1 MSRVA
6 KKPDFVTISIYAVLA
21 VFVIYF
27 AASLGACFD
36 LSSDEEGKV
45 DFDNLANSLETTLM
59 DTELVFEQVKAGG
72 NALMF
77 PLFTAFGIGLY
88 VLMKVTGKKRFHRKG
103 EEHGS
108 SRWANKKEIALLL
121 DKPPKPKNGEKK
133 PRDQP
138 KPKKGEFVMD
148 NNIILTNDV
157 KMSLNTRQTRKN
169 LNVMVIGG
177 SGSGKSRFYVK
188 PNLMQANTSY
198 VCTDPKGELLRST
211 GKMLKSYGYKIK
223 VFNLIDMAHS
233 HNYNPF
239 NYIYDVD
246 GNYSATAVIKMVNV
260 LMKNTSKEGGGGG
273 DQFWDDSTKALLAAL
288 CFYLVECEDK
298 SMQNFS
304 EVMKLLKKAEVK
316 EGSDDYQSDLDLIFD
331 ALEFPEKYQT
341 EEAEH
346 NEQFKSLNLIDLA
359 KSAKPASQYMCLK
372 YYKDFK
378 KAAGDTAKSIL
389 ISTAV
394 RLQAFNIPE
403 VMDLTCCDNIH
414 LEMIGDEKT
423 VMYII
428 IPSSDDTFNFLAAM
442 MYTQLFDVLYDRA
455 NFKHGGRLPFHVRCL
470 LDEFANVGTI
480 PRFEELLATMRSM
493 EISANVIIQNL
504 SQLKKM
510 YKDSWENVLGNCD
523 SLLFLG
529 GQEPT
534 TLEHVSKTLGK
545 ETIDT
550 RFHNRTRGRNGSTS
564 ENDGSFSFEKVPY
577 GTWVIREIES
587 PTGFV
592 LSEEEIA
599 VTVGKVD
606 EVVEIELVNYFIK
619 GNIELTK
626 VDADYPDNKLTGAV
640 FEVYA
645 DTNGNGEFDKDDEL
659 CGEMTELE
667 GGVYQMTELRY
678 GKYFVREKTAPD
690 GFVLDEGVYGV
701 SIEENGKTYTVENKA
716 GVGFINDAQKGSLKI
731 VKTSSDGKVEG
742 FSFRVTSADGYDQT
756 FKTDKNGEIFI
767 EGLRI
772 GEYTVSEV
780 SDSAS
785 AGYILP
791 ADKQA
796 TVKTDSITIVEMHNE
811 FRDTPKTGDDFNL
824 GLWVSLAAA
833 SVIGAGVLGFVGFK
847 KKKKED

>member
-36 LSSDEEGKV
+36 LSTNEEGKV

-72 NALMF
+72 NAVMF
-77 PLFTAFGIGLY
+77 PVFTAFGIGLY
-88 VLMKVTGKKRFHRKG
+88 VLMKITGKKKFHRKG

-108 SRWANKKEIALLL
+108 SRWANKKEIASLL
-121 DKPPKPKNGEKK
+121 DKPPKKKKGEKK

-211 GKMLKSYGYKIK
+211 GKMLESYGYKIK

-316 EGSDDYQSDLDLIFD
+316 EGSDDYQFDLDLIFD
-331 ALEFPEKYQT
+331 AIEFPEKYQT

-359 KSAKPASQYMCLK
+359 KTAKPANRYMCLK

-414 LEMIGDEKT
+414 FEMIGDEKT

-455 NFKHGGRLPFHVRCL
+455 NFKHGGRLPVHVRCL

-550 RFHNRTRGRNGSTS
+550 RSHNRTRGKNGSTS
-564 ENDGSFSFEKVPY
+564 ENDGIL
-577 GTWVIREIES
+577 GRELM
-587 PTGFV
+587 T
-592 LSEEEIA
+592 
-599 VTVGKVD
+599 VD
-606 EVVEIELVNYFIK
+606 ELKVMKDNECILFVRGIYPFFCDKFVIEKHPNYKLLEDSDKDNAYLISDIKTVQYGSCDEQENDDLHSEPVEDLENM
-619 GNIELTK
+619 
-626 VDADYPDNKLTGAV
+626 
-640 FEVYA
+640 
-645 DTNGNGEFDKDDEL
+645 NGNATSET
-659 CGEMTELE
+659 EMSD
-667 GGVYQMTELRY
+667 R
-678 GKYFVREKTAPD
+678 
-690 GFVLDEGVYGV
+690 
-701 SIEENGKTYTVENKA
+701 
-716 GVGFINDAQKGSLKI
+716 
-731 VKTSSDGKVEG
+731 KTSSEDCSQNDLLNKEENLNANRLNDIEQSVTIDDIIGNQVHTFIASKEFPKDPKQG
-742 FSFRVTSADGYDQT
+742 FAPANLDNTEMVVTAEPTLKPPFTEVAADSYLDV
-756 FKTDKNGEIFI
+756 FDEI
-767 EGLRI
+767 
-772 GEYTVSEV
+772 
-780 SDSAS
+780 
-785 AGYILP
+785 
-791 ADKQA
+791 
-796 TVKTDSITIVEMHNE
+796 
-811 FRDTPKTGDDFNL
+811 
-824 GLWVSLAAA
+824 
-833 SVIGAGVLGFVGFK
+833 
-847 KKKKED
+847 

>member
-72 NALMF
+72 NAVMF
-77 PLFTAFGIGLY
+77 PVFTAFGIGLY
-88 VLMKVTGKKRFHRKG
+88 TLMKVTGKKKFHRKG

-108 SRWANKKEIALLL
+108 SRWANKKEIASLL
-121 DKPPKPKNGEKK
+121 DKPPKKKKGEKK

-188 PNLMQANTSY
+188 PNLMQSNTSY

-211 GKMLKSYGYKIK
+211 GKMLESYGYKIK

-550 RFHNRTRGRNGSTS
+550 RSHNRTRGRNGSTS
-564 ENDGSFSFEKVPY
+564 ENDGIL
-577 GTWVIREIES
+577 GRELM
-587 PTGFV
+587 T
-592 LSEEEIA
+592 
-599 VTVGKVD
+599 VD
-606 EVVEIELVNYFIK
+606 EL
-619 GNIELTK
+619 K
-626 VDADYPDNKLTGAV
+626 VMKDNECIL
-640 FEVYA
+640 
-645 DTNGNGEFDKDDEL
+645 
-659 CGEMTELE
+659 
-667 GGVYQMTELRY
+667 
-678 GKYFVREKTAPD
+678 FVRGIYPFFCNKFVIEKHPNYKLLEDWDRDNAYLISDIKTVQY
-690 GFVLDEGVYGV
+690 GYYDEQENDDLHSEPVEDSEISMLFNFMEEFTY
-701 SIEENGKTYTVENKA
+701 EENY
-716 GVGFINDAQKGSLKI
+716 
-731 VKTSSDGKVEG
+731 
-742 FSFRVTSADGYDQT
+742 
-756 FKTDKNGEIFI
+756 
-767 EGLRI
+767 
-772 GEYTVSEV
+772 
-780 SDSAS
+780 
-785 AGYILP
+785 YIY
-791 ADKQA
+791 
-796 TVKTDSITIVEMHNE
+796 
-811 FRDTPKTGDDFNL
+811 
-824 GLWVSLAAA
+824 
-833 SVIGAGVLGFVGFK
+833 
-847 KKKKED
+847 

>member
-550 RFHNRTRGRNGSTS
+550 RSHNRTRGKNGSTS
-564 ENDGSFSFEKVPY
+564 ENDGILGRELMTVDELKVMKDNECILFVRGIYPFFCDKFVIEKHPNYKLLEDSNKDNAYLISNIKTVQY
-577 GTWVIREIES
+577 GS
-587 PTGFV
+587 
-592 LSEEEIA
+592 SEEQENEDLHSEPVEDSEKQIGNA
-599 VTVGKVD
+599 VT
-606 EVVEIELVNYFIK
+606 E
-619 GNIELTK
+619 
-626 VDADYPDNKLTGAV
+626 A
-640 FEVYA
+640 
-645 DTNGNGEFDKDDEL
+645 
-659 CGEMTELE
+659 EMSD
-667 GGVYQMTELRY
+667 R
-678 GKYFVREKTAPD
+678 
-690 GFVLDEGVYGV
+690 
-701 SIEENGKTYTVENKA
+701 
-716 GVGFINDAQKGSLKI
+716 
-731 VKTSSDGKVEG
+731 KTSSEDVPDQE
-742 FSFRVTSADGYDQT
+742 FEQSVTIEDIIGNQVHT
-756 FKTDKNGEIFI
+756 F
-767 EGLRI
+767 
-772 GEYTVSEV
+772 
-780 SDSAS
+780 
-785 AGYILP
+785 
-791 ADKQA
+791 
-796 TVKTDSITIVEMHNE
+796 
-811 FRDTPKTGDDFNL
+811 
-824 GLWVSLAAA
+824 
-833 SVIGAGVLGFVGFK
+833 IGAKEFPKDPKQGFAPANLDNTEIVVTAEPTLKPPFT
-847 KKKKED
+847 EVADDSYLDVFDEI

>member
-550 RFHNRTRGRNGSTS
+550 RSHNRTRGRNGSTS
-564 ENDGSFSFEKVPY
+564 ENDGIL
-577 GTWVIREIES
+577 GRELM
-587 PTGFV
+587 T
-592 LSEEEIA
+592 
-599 VTVGKVD
+599 VD
-606 EVVEIELVNYFIK
+606 EL
-619 GNIELTK
+619 K
-626 VDADYPDNKLTGAV
+626 VMKDNECIL
-640 FEVYA
+640 
-645 DTNGNGEFDKDDEL
+645 
-659 CGEMTELE
+659 
-667 GGVYQMTELRY
+667 
-678 GKYFVREKTAPD
+678 FVRGIYPFFCIKFVIEKHPNYKLLEDWDRNNAYLISDIKTVQY
-690 GFVLDEGVYGV
+690 GYYDEQ
-701 SIEENGKTYTVENKA
+701 ENEDLHSEPIDDSEGTSGNVVTKTEIT
-716 GVGFINDAQKGSLKI
+716 DRR
-731 VKTSSDGKVEG
+731 TSRS
-742 FSFRVTSADGYDQT
+742 SRP
-756 FKTDKNGEIFI
+756 
-767 EGLRI
+767 RI
-772 GEYTVSEV
+772 
-780 SDSAS
+780 
-785 AGYILP
+785 
-791 ADKQA
+791 
-796 TVKTDSITIVEMHNE
+796 
-811 FRDTPKTGDDFNL
+811 
-824 GLWVSLAAA
+824 
-833 SVIGAGVLGFVGFK
+833 
-847 KKKKED
+847 

>member
-1 MSRVA
+1 MSRVP
-6 KKPDFVTISIYAVLA
+6 KKPDFITISIYAVLA

-27 AASLGACFD
+27 SAALGACFD
-36 LSSDEEGKV
+36 LSLDEDGKA
-45 DFDNLANSLETTLM
+45 DFDLLASSLESTLM
-59 DTELVFEQVKAGG
+59 NTNLVFEKVVEGANRMFAQLPQKGGTDAAQQRATGGKA
-72 NALMF
+72 MQF
-77 PLFTAFGIGLY
+77 PIFTAFGIGLY
-88 VLMKVTGKKRFHRKG
+88 VLMKVTGKKKFHRKG

-108 SRWANKKEIALLL
+108 ARWANKKEINSLL
-121 DKPPKPKNGEKK
+121 DKPPKQKFTLVSLFKLKPKKT
-133 PRDQP
+133 P
-138 KPKKGEFVMD
+138 KPKKGEFIED
-148 NNIILTNDV
+148 KNIILTNDV

-211 GKMLKSYGYKIK
+211 GKMLEGYGYKIK

-246 GNYSATAVIKMVNV
+246 GNYSTTAVIKMVNV
-260 LMKNTSKEGGGGG
+260 LMKNTQKEGGGGS

-288 CFYLVECEDK
+288 CFYLVECESK
-298 SMQNFS
+298 EMQNFS

-316 EGSDDYQSDLDLIFD
+316 EGKDEFQSDLDLIFD
-331 ALEFPEKYQT
+331 ALEHPEKYRT
-341 EEAEH
+341 DEAEK

-359 KSAKPASQYMCLK
+359 KSAKPPSQYMCLK

-394 RLQAFNIPE
+394 RLQAFNIPD

-423 VMYII
+423 AMYII

-442 MYTQLFDVLYDRA
+442 MYTLLFDVLYDRA
-455 NFKHGGRLPFHVRCL
+455 NFKHGGRLPIHVRCL

-493 EISANVIIQNL
+493 EILANVIIQNL

-550 RFHNRTRGRNGSTS
+550 RSRNRTRGRQGSTS
-564 ENDGSFSFEKVPY
+564 ENDSILG
-577 GTWVIREIES
+577 RELM
-587 PTGFV
+587 T
-592 LSEEEIA
+592 
-599 VTVGKVD
+599 VD
-606 EVVEIELVNYFIK
+606 ELKIMKDNEWILFVRGIYPFFCNKFVIEKHPNYKRLEDFNSDNAYLIKDIETVKFNDEAEAESGENIYSEPVE
-619 GNIELTK
+619 
-626 VDADYPDNKLTGAV
+626 DNEETEKTSSEDV
-640 FEVYA
+640 P
-645 DTNGNGEFDKDDEL
+645 TKDDEI
-659 CGEMTELE
+659 EQSVT
-667 GGVYQMTELRY
+667 
-678 GKYFVREKTAPD
+678 
-690 GFVLDEGVYGV
+690 
-701 SIEENGKTYTVENKA
+701 IEETLGDRKPAARRVHTANPLKA
-716 GVGFINDAQKGSLKI
+716 FPKDPKKGS
-731 VKTSSDGKVEG
+731 V
-742 FSFRVTSADGYDQT
+742 
-756 FKTDKNGEIFI
+756 
-767 EGLRI
+767 
-772 GEYTVSEV
+772 
-780 SDSAS
+780 
-785 AGYILP
+785 
-791 ADKQA
+791 
-796 TVKTDSITIVEMHNE
+796 
-811 FRDTPKTGDDFNL
+811 
-824 GLWVSLAAA
+824 AA
-833 SVIGAGVLGFVGFK
+833 SLDDTDTVVTAEPHLRPPYTEVAEESYLDDLDTI
-847 KKKKED
+847 

>member
-1 MSRVA
+1 MSRVP

-27 AASLGACFD
+27 SAALGACFD
-36 LSSDEEGKV
+36 CALDENGKA
-45 DFDNLANSLETTLM
+45 DFDKLASSLESTLM
-59 DTELVFEQVKAGG
+59 NTDLVFELVRSGGKA
-72 NALMF
+72 MQF
-77 PLFTAFGIGLY
+77 PIFTAFGIGLY
-88 VLMKVTGKKRFHRKG
+88 VLMKVTGKKKFHRKG

-108 SRWANKKEIALLL
+108 ARWANKKEINSLL
-121 DKPPKPKNGEKK
+121 DKPPKTKRTLATLFKPKPKPKK
-133 PRDQP
+133 PP
-138 KPKKGEFVMD
+138 KPKKGEFIED
-148 NNIILTNDV
+148 KNIILTNDV

-211 GKMLKSYGYKIK
+211 GKMLESYGYKIK

-246 GNYSATAVIKMVNV
+246 GNYSTTAVIKMVNV
-260 LMKNTSKEGGGGG
+260 LMKNTQKEGGGGS

-288 CFYLVECEDK
+288 CFYLVECESK
-298 SMQNFS
+298 EMQNFS

-316 EGSDDYQSDLDLIFD
+316 EGKDEFQSDLDLIFD
-331 ALEFPEKYQT
+331 ALEHPEKYKSD
-341 EEAEH
+341 EAAKDEK
-346 NEQFKSLNLIDLA
+346 FKNLNLIDLA
-359 KSAKPASQYMCLK
+359 KNAKAPGKYMCLK

-455 NFKHGGRLPFHVRCL
+455 NFKHGGRLPIHVRCL

-534 TLEHVSKTLGK
+534 TLEHISKTLGK

-550 RFHNRTRGRNGSTS
+550 RSRNRTRGRQGSTS
-564 ENDGSFSFEKVPY
+564 ENDGILGRELMTVDELKIMKDNECILFVRGIYPFFCDKFVIEKHPNYKRLEDYDLDNAYLIKDIETVKFND
-577 GTWVIREIES
+577 EIETES
-587 PTGFV
+587 GENIYSEPVEDTENDNSEKPKKSIRNSS
-592 LSEEEIA
+592 SEEVPTQDDIDRS
-599 VTVGKVD
+599 VT
-606 EVVEIELVNYFIK
+606 IEDIIGHQVHTANTRKPF
-619 GNIELTK
+619 
-626 VDADYPDNKLTGAV
+626 P
-640 FEVYA
+640 
-645 DTNGNGEFDKDDEL
+645 KD
-659 CGEMTELE
+659 
-667 GGVYQMTELRY
+667 
-678 GKYFVREKTAPD
+678 P
-690 GFVLDEGVYGV
+690 
-701 SIEENGKTYTVENKA
+701 
-716 GVGFINDAQKGSLKI
+716 
-731 VKTSSDGKVEG
+731 
-742 FSFRVTSADGYDQT
+742 
-756 FKTDKNGEIFI
+756 KNGSVKASFDDQDMVITAEPH
-767 EGLRI
+767 LRPP
-772 GEYTVSEV
+772 YTEV
-780 SDSAS
+780 AEESYLD
-785 AGYILP
+785 
-791 ADKQA
+791 DW
-796 TVKTDSITIVEMHNE
+796 DTI
-811 FRDTPKTGDDFNL
+811 
-824 GLWVSLAAA
+824 
-833 SVIGAGVLGFVGFK
+833 
-847 KKKKED
+847 

>member
-6 KKPDFVTISIYAVLA
+6 KKADFITISIYSVLA
-21 VFVIYF
+21 
-27 AASLGACFD
+27 AAVVYISAALGACVD
-36 LSSDEEGKV
+36 LAANDEGKV
-45 DFDNLANSLETTLM
+45 DFDLLTGSLDSTLT
-59 DTELVFEQVKAGG
+59 DTKLVLSQVHAGG
-72 NALMF
+72 NAMKF
-77 PLFTAFGIGLY
+77 PIFAAFGIGIY
-88 VLMKVTGKKRFHRKG
+88 ALMKITGKKRFHRKG

-108 SRWANKKEIALLL
+108 ARWANQKEIKSLL
-121 DKPPKPKNGEKK
+121 DKPPKQKKGKGEPK
-133 PRDQP
+133 PRDEP
-138 KPKKGEFVMD
+138 KPKKGTFVRD
-148 NNIILTNDV
+148 NNIILTNEV

-211 GKMLKSYGYKIK
+211 GKMLEHYGYKIK

-246 GNYSATAVIKMVNV
+246 GNYSTTAVIKMVNV
-260 LMKNTSKEGGGGG
+260 LMKNTQKEGGGGG

-288 CFYLVECEDK
+288 CFYLVECESK
-298 SMQNFS
+298 EKQNFS

-316 EGSDDYQSDLDLIFD
+316 EGSDDFQSDLDLIFD
-331 ALEFPEKYQT
+331 ALEHPDTYTHAEKQT
-341 EEAEH
+341 EKMQE
-346 NEQFKSLNLIDLA
+346 LNLIDLA

-403 VMDLTCCDNIH
+403 VMDLTSCDNIH
-414 LEMIGDEKT
+414 LEMLGDEKT
-423 VMYII
+423 AMFII

-455 NFKHGGRLPFHVRCL
+455 NFKHGGRLPIHVRCL
-470 LDEFANVGTI
+470 FDEFANVGTI

-534 TLEHVSKTLGK
+534 TLEHISKTLGK

-550 RFHNRTRGRNGSTS
+550 RSQNRTRGKNGSTS
-564 ENDGSFSFEKVPY
+564 ENDGIL
-577 GTWVIREIES
+577 GRELM
-587 PTGFV
+587 T
-592 LSEEEIA
+592 
-599 VTVGKVD
+599 VD
-606 EVVEIELVNYFIK
+606 EL
-619 GNIELTK
+619 K
-626 VDADYPDNKLTGAV
+626 VMKDNECIL
-640 FEVYA
+640 
-645 DTNGNGEFDKDDEL
+645 
-659 CGEMTELE
+659 
-667 GGVYQMTELRY
+667 
-678 GKYFVREKTAPD
+678 FVRGIYP
-690 GFVLDEGVYGV
+690 F
-701 SIEENGKTYTVENKA
+701 
-716 GVGFINDAQKGSLKI
+716 F
-731 VKTSSDGKVEG
+731 
-742 FSFRVTSADGYDQT
+742 
-756 FKTDKNGEIFI
+756 
-767 EGLRI
+767 
-772 GEYTVSEV
+772 
-780 SDSAS
+780 
-785 AGYILP
+785 
-791 ADKQA
+791 
-796 TVKTDSITIVEMHNE
+796 
-811 FRDTPKTGDDFNL
+811 
-824 GLWVSLAAA
+824 
-833 SVIGAGVLGFVGFK
+833 
-847 KKKKED
+847 

>member
-36 LSSDEEGKV
+36 LSTNEEGKV

-72 NALMF
+72 NAVMF
-77 PLFTAFGIGLY
+77 PVFTAFGIGLY
-88 VLMKVTGKKRFHRKG
+88 VLMKITGKKKFHRKG

-108 SRWANKKEIALLL
+108 SRWANKKEIASLL
-121 DKPPKPKNGEKK
+121 DKPPKKKKGEKK

-211 GKMLKSYGYKIK
+211 GKMLESYGYKIK

-246 GNYSATAVIKMVNV
+246 GNYSATAVIKMVNI

-331 ALEFPEKYQT
+331 ALEFPDKYKT

-359 KSAKPASQYMCLK
+359 KTAKPANRYMCLK

-414 LEMIGDEKT
+414 LEIIGDEKT

-550 RFHNRTRGRNGSTS
+550 RSHNRTRGKNGSTS
-564 ENDGSFSFEKVPY
+564 ENDGILGRELMTVDELKVMKDNECILFVRGIYPFFCDKFVIEKHPNYKLLEDSNKDNAYLISDIKTVQY
-577 GTWVIREIES
+577 GSCDEQETEDLHSEPIED
-587 PTGFV
+587 
-592 LSEEEIA
+592 SEKQIGNA
-599 VTVGKVD
+599 VTESD
-606 EVVEIELVNYFIK
+606 MS
-619 GNIELTK
+619 
-626 VDADYPDNKLTGAV
+626 D
-640 FEVYA
+640 
-645 DTNGNGEFDKDDEL
+645 
-659 CGEMTELE
+659 
-667 GGVYQMTELRY
+667 R
-678 GKYFVREKTAPD
+678 
-690 GFVLDEGVYGV
+690 
-701 SIEENGKTYTVENKA
+701 
-716 GVGFINDAQKGSLKI
+716 
-731 VKTSSDGKVEG
+731 KTSSKDRSQNDLLNNKENLNANRLNEIEQSVTIEDIIGNQVHTFIGAKEFPKDPKQG
-742 FSFRVTSADGYDQT
+742 FAPANLDNTEMVVTAEPNL
-756 FKTDKNGEIFI
+756 KPPFI
-767 EGLRI
+767 EVTDENYL
-772 GEYTVSEV
+772 
-780 SDSAS
+780 DSF
-785 AGYILP
+785 
-791 ADKQA
+791 D
-796 TVKTDSITIVEMHNE
+796 
-811 FRDTPKTGDDFNL
+811 
-824 GLWVSLAAA
+824 
-833 SVIGAGVLGFVGFK
+833 VI
-847 KKKKED
+847 

>member
-550 RFHNRTRGRNGSTS
+550 RSHNRTRGRNGSTS
-564 ENDGSFSFEKVPY
+564 ENDGILGRELMTVDELKVMKDNECILFVRGIYPFFCIKFVIEKHPNYKLLEDWDRNNAYLISDIKTVQY
-577 GTWVIREIES
+577 GYYDEQENEDLHSEPIDDSEGTSGNVVTKTEITDRRTS
-587 PTGFV
+587 
-592 LSEEEIA
+592 SEEALDQEFEQS
-599 VTVGKVD
+599 VT
-606 EVVEIELVNYFIK
+606 IEDII
-619 GNIELTK
+619 GNQ
-626 VDADYPDNKLTGAV
+626 VH
-640 FEVYA
+640 
-645 DTNGNGEFDKDDEL
+645 
-659 CGEMTELE
+659 
-667 GGVYQMTELRY
+667 
-678 GKYFVREKTAPD
+678 
-690 GFVLDEGVYGV
+690 
-701 SIEENGKTYTVENKA
+701 
-716 GVGFINDAQKGSLKI
+716 
-731 VKTSSDGKVEG
+731 
-742 FSFRVTSADGYDQT
+742 T
-756 FKTDKNGEIFI
+756 F
-767 EGLRI
+767 
-772 GEYTVSEV
+772 
-780 SDSAS
+780 
-785 AGYILP
+785 
-791 ADKQA
+791 
-796 TVKTDSITIVEMHNE
+796 
-811 FRDTPKTGDDFNL
+811 
-824 GLWVSLAAA
+824 
-833 SVIGAGVLGFVGFK
+833 IGAKEFPKDPKHGFAPANLDITEMVVTAEPNLKPPFT
-847 KKKKED
+847 EVTDESYLDSFDVI

>member
-6 KKPDFVTISIYAVLA
+6 KKADFITISIYSVLA
-21 VFVIYF
+21 
-27 AASLGACFD
+27 AAVMYISAALGACVD
-36 LSSDEEGKV
+36 LAANDEGKV
-45 DFDNLANSLETTLM
+45 DFDVLTGSLDSTMT
-59 DTELVFEQVKAGG
+59 DTKLVLSQVQSGG
-72 NALMF
+72 NAMKF
-77 PLFTAFGIGLY
+77 PIFAAFGIGIY
-88 VLMKVTGKKRFHRKG
+88 ALMKITGKKRFHRKG

-108 SRWANKKEIALLL
+108 ARWANQKEIRSLL
-121 DKPPKPKNGEKK
+121 DKPPKQKKAKGEAK
-133 PRDQP
+133 PRDEP
-138 KPKKGEFVMD
+138 KPKKGAFVRD
-148 NNIILTNDV
+148 NNIILTNEV

-211 GKMLKSYGYKIK
+211 GKMLEHYGYKIK

-260 LMKNTSKEGGGGG
+260 LMKNTQKEGSGGG

-288 CFYLVECEDK
+288 CFYLVECEGK
-298 SMQNFS
+298 EKQNFS

-316 EGSDDYQSDLDLIFD
+316 EGSDDFQSDLDLIFD
-331 ALEFPEKYQT
+331 ALEHPDTYTHAENQT
-341 EEAEH
+341 EKMQE
-346 NEQFKSLNLIDLA
+346 LNLIDLA

-414 LEMIGDEKT
+414 LEMLGDEKT
-423 VMYII
+423 AMFII

-455 NFKHGGRLPFHVRCL
+455 NFKHVGRLPIHVRCL
-470 LDEFANVGTI
+470 LDEFANLGQI

-534 TLEHVSKTLGK
+534 TLEHISKTLGK

-550 RFHNRTRGRNGSTS
+550 RSQNRTRGKNGSTS
-564 ENDGSFSFEKVPY
+564 ENDGILGRELMTVDELKVMNDNECILFVRGIYPFFCNKYVIEKHPNYVLLEDSNKENSY
-577 GTWVIREIES
+577 L
-587 PTGFV
+587 
-592 LSEEEIA
+592 LSEITTVKAEVTDDTEEA
-599 VTVGKVD
+599 ELHT
-606 EVVEIELVNYFIK
+606 EPVEEN
-619 GNIELTK
+619 EAALTTETEIPK
-626 VDADYPDNKLTGAV
+626 REDAPEIDTV
-640 FEVYA
+640 FEQSVTLEDIQNIGTQPHSFIAGKHIPKSPKGGGSEPARLDEA
-645 DTNGNGEFDKDDEL
+645 DKVITAKPEL
-659 CGEMTELE
+659 HPPFTEVSEESYL
-667 GGVYQMTELRY
+667 
-678 GKYFVREKTAPD
+678 D
-690 GFVLDEGVYGV
+690 GF
-701 SIEENGKTYTVENKA
+701 
-716 GVGFINDAQKGSLKI
+716 
-731 VKTSSDGKVEG
+731 
-742 FSFRVTSADGYDQT
+742 
-756 FKTDKNGEIFI
+756 
-767 EGLRI
+767 
-772 GEYTVSEV
+772 
-780 SDSAS
+780 
-785 AGYILP
+785 
-791 ADKQA
+791 
-796 TVKTDSITIVEMHNE
+796 
-811 FRDTPKTGDDFNL
+811 DDF
-824 GLWVSLAAA
+824 
-833 SVIGAGVLGFVGFK
+833 
-847 KKKKED
+847 

>member
-27 AASLGACFD
+27 AAAFGACFD
-36 LSSDEEGKV
+36 LSLDEEGKA
-45 DFDNLANSLETTLM
+45 DFDKLANSLESTLM
-59 DTELVFEQVKAGG
+59 DTNLVFEQVKAGG
-72 NALMF
+72 NAVAF
-77 PLFTAFGIGLY
+77 PVFTAFGIGLY
-88 VLMKVTGKKRFHRKG
+88 VLMKITGKKKFHRKG

-108 SRWANKKEIALLL
+108 SRWANKKEIASLL
-121 DKPPKPKNGEKK
+121 DKPPKRKKGEKK

-138 KPKKGEFVMD
+138 KPKKGKFVMD

-211 GKMLKSYGYKIK
+211 GKMLESYGYKIK

-346 NEQFKSLNLIDLA
+346 NEQFKNLNLIDLA
-359 KSAKPASQYMCLK
+359 KSAKPASRYMCLK

-550 RFHNRTRGRNGSTS
+550 RSHNRTRGKNGSTS
-564 ENDGSFSFEKVPY
+564 ENDGILGRELMTVDELKVMKDNECILFVRGIYPFFCDKFVIEKHSNYKLLEDSNKDNAYLISDIKTVQYDSSNEQENEDLHSEPVEDSENQIGNVVAETEISARKLSSEDVPDREFEQSV
-577 GTWVIREIES
+577 TM
-587 PTGFV
+587 
-592 LSEEEIA
+592 EEIRNIGVQPHTA
-599 VTVGKVD
+599 LHFKEMPKEPKGGGSVPAQLDSSDKTVTAKPCLKPPFT
-606 EVVEIELVNYFIK
+606 EV
-619 GNIELTK
+619 
-626 VDADYPDNKLTGAV
+626 A
-640 FEVYA
+640 
-645 DTNGNGEFDKDDEL
+645 
-659 CGEMTELE
+659 
-667 GGVYQMTELRY
+667 
-678 GKYFVREKTAPD
+678 
-690 GFVLDEGVYGV
+690 
-701 SIEENGKTYTVENKA
+701 EENYLDV
-716 GVGFINDAQKGSLKI
+716 
-731 VKTSSDGKVEG
+731 
-742 FSFRVTSADGYDQT
+742 YD
-756 FKTDKNGEIFI
+756 
-767 EGLRI
+767 
-772 GEYTVSEV
+772 
-780 SDSAS
+780 
-785 AGYILP
+785 
-791 ADKQA
+791 
-796 TVKTDSITIVEMHNE
+796 E
-811 FRDTPKTGDDFNL
+811 F
-824 GLWVSLAAA
+824 
-833 SVIGAGVLGFVGFK
+833 
-847 KKKKED
+847 

>member
-36 LSSDEEGKV
+36 LSTNEEGKV

-72 NALMF
+72 NAVMF
-77 PLFTAFGIGLY
+77 PVFTAFGIGLY
-88 VLMKVTGKKRFHRKG
+88 VLMKITGKKKFHRKG

-108 SRWANKKEIALLL
+108 SRWANKKEIASLL
-121 DKPPKPKNGEKK
+121 DKPPKKKKGEKK

-211 GKMLKSYGYKIK
+211 GKMLESYGYKIK

-246 GNYSATAVIKMVNV
+246 GNYSATAVIKMVNI

-331 ALEFPEKYQT
+331 ALEFPDKYKT

-359 KSAKPASQYMCLK
+359 KTAKPANRYMCLK

-414 LEMIGDEKT
+414 LEIIGDEKT

-550 RFHNRTRGRNGSTS
+550 RSHNRTRGKNGSTS
-564 ENDGSFSFEKVPY
+564 ENDGILGRELMTVDELKVMKDNECILFVRGIYPFFCDKFVIEKHPNYKLLEDSNKDNAYLISDIKTVQY
-577 GTWVIREIES
+577 GSCDEQETEDLHSEPIED
-587 PTGFV
+587 
-592 LSEEEIA
+592 SEKQIGNA
-599 VTVGKVD
+599 VTESD
-606 EVVEIELVNYFIK
+606 MS
-619 GNIELTK
+619 
-626 VDADYPDNKLTGAV
+626 D
-640 FEVYA
+640 
-645 DTNGNGEFDKDDEL
+645 
-659 CGEMTELE
+659 
-667 GGVYQMTELRY
+667 R
-678 GKYFVREKTAPD
+678 
-690 GFVLDEGVYGV
+690 
-701 SIEENGKTYTVENKA
+701 
-716 GVGFINDAQKGSLKI
+716 
-731 VKTSSDGKVEG
+731 KTSSKDRSQNDLLNNEENLNANRLNEIEQSVTIEDIIGNQVHTFIGAKEFPKDPKQG
-742 FSFRVTSADGYDQT
+742 FAPANLDNTEMVVTAEPN
-756 FKTDKNGEIFI
+756 FKPPFI
-767 EGLRI
+767 EVTDENYL
-772 GEYTVSEV
+772 
-780 SDSAS
+780 DSF
-785 AGYILP
+785 
-791 ADKQA
+791 D
-796 TVKTDSITIVEMHNE
+796 
-811 FRDTPKTGDDFNL
+811 
-824 GLWVSLAAA
+824 
-833 SVIGAGVLGFVGFK
+833 VI
-847 KKKKED
+847 

>member
-27 AASLGACFD
+27 AAALGACFD
-36 LSSDEEGKV
+36 LSLDEEGKA
-45 DFDNLANSLETTLM
+45 DFDKLANSLESTLM
-59 DTELVFEQVKAGG
+59 DTNLVFEQVKSGG
-72 NALMF
+72 NAVAF
-77 PLFTAFGIGLY
+77 PVFTAFGIGLY
-88 VLMKVTGKKRFHRKG
+88 VLMKITGKKKFHRRG

-108 SRWANKKEIALLL
+108 ARWANKKEIASLL
-121 DKPPKPKNGEKK
+121 DKPPKPKKGEKK

-211 GKMLKSYGYKIK
+211 GKMLESYGYKIK

-346 NEQFKSLNLIDLA
+346 NEQFRNLNLIDLA
-359 KSAKPASQYMCLK
+359 KSAKPASRYMCLK

-394 RLQAFNIPE
+394 RLQVFNIPE

-523 SLLFLG
+523 SLLFMG

-550 RFHNRTRGRNGSTS
+550 RSHNRTRGKNGSTS
-564 ENDGSFSFEKVPY
+564 ENDGIL
-577 GTWVIREIES
+577 GRELM
-587 PTGFV
+587 T
-592 LSEEEIA
+592 
-599 VTVGKVD
+599 VD
-606 EVVEIELVNYFIK
+606 ELKVMKDNECILFVRGIYPFFCDKFVIEEHPNYK
-619 GNIELTK
+619 LLE
-626 VDADYPDNKLTGAV
+626 DADKNNAYLLSNVNTVKFDD
-640 FEVYA
+640 FEERENEDLHSEPVE
-645 DTNGNGEFDKDDEL
+645 DSENQIGNVVAET
-659 CGEMTELE
+659 EMSD
-667 GGVYQMTELRY
+667 Q
-678 GKYFVREKTAPD
+678 
-690 GFVLDEGVYGV
+690 
-701 SIEENGKTYTVENKA
+701 
-716 GVGFINDAQKGSLKI
+716 
-731 VKTSSDGKVEG
+731 KTSSEDVPDRE
-742 FSFRVTSADGYDQT
+742 FEQSVTMEEIRNIGVQPHTALHFKEMPKEPKGGGSVPAQLDSSDKTVTAEPCFKPPFTEVAEENYLDVYD
-756 FKTDKNGEIFI
+756 
-767 EGLRI
+767 
-772 GEYTVSEV
+772 
-780 SDSAS
+780 
-785 AGYILP
+785 
-791 ADKQA
+791 
-796 TVKTDSITIVEMHNE
+796 E
-811 FRDTPKTGDDFNL
+811 F
-824 GLWVSLAAA
+824 
-833 SVIGAGVLGFVGFK
+833 
-847 KKKKED
+847 

>member
-36 LSSDEEGKV
+36 LSTNEEGKV

-72 NALMF
+72 NAVMF
-77 PLFTAFGIGLY
+77 PVFTAFGIGLY
-88 VLMKVTGKKRFHRKG
+88 VLMKITGKKKFHRKG

-108 SRWANKKEIALLL
+108 SRWANKKEIASLL
-121 DKPPKPKNGEKK
+121 DKPPKKKKGEKK

-211 GKMLKSYGYKIK
+211 GKMLESYGNKIK

-246 GNYSATAVIKMVNV
+246 GNYSATAVIKMVNI

-331 ALEFPEKYQT
+331 ALEFPDKYKT

-359 KSAKPASQYMCLK
+359 KTAKPANRYMCLK

-414 LEMIGDEKT
+414 LEIIGDEKT

-550 RFHNRTRGRNGSTS
+550 RSHNRTRGKNGSTS
-564 ENDGSFSFEKVPY
+564 ENDGILGRELMTVDELKVMKDNECILFVRGIYPFFCDKFVIEKHPNYKLLEDSNKDNAYLISDIKTVQY
-577 GTWVIREIES
+577 GSCDEQETEDLHSEPIED
-587 PTGFV
+587 
-592 LSEEEIA
+592 SEKQIGNA
-599 VTVGKVD
+599 VTESD
-606 EVVEIELVNYFIK
+606 MS
-619 GNIELTK
+619 
-626 VDADYPDNKLTGAV
+626 D
-640 FEVYA
+640 
-645 DTNGNGEFDKDDEL
+645 
-659 CGEMTELE
+659 
-667 GGVYQMTELRY
+667 R
-678 GKYFVREKTAPD
+678 
-690 GFVLDEGVYGV
+690 
-701 SIEENGKTYTVENKA
+701 
-716 GVGFINDAQKGSLKI
+716 
-731 VKTSSDGKVEG
+731 KTSSKDRSQNDLLNNEENLNANRLNEIEQSVTIEDIIGNQVHTFIGAKEFPKDPKQG
-742 FSFRVTSADGYDQT
+742 FAPANLDNTEMVVTAEPNL
-756 FKTDKNGEIFI
+756 KPPFI
-767 EGLRI
+767 EVTDENYL
-772 GEYTVSEV
+772 
-780 SDSAS
+780 DSF
-785 AGYILP
+785 
-791 ADKQA
+791 D
-796 TVKTDSITIVEMHNE
+796 
-811 FRDTPKTGDDFNL
+811 
-824 GLWVSLAAA
+824 
-833 SVIGAGVLGFVGFK
+833 VI
-847 KKKKED
+847 

>member
-36 LSSDEEGKV
+36 LSTNEEGKV

-72 NALMF
+72 NAVMF
-77 PLFTAFGIGLY
+77 PVFTAFGIGLY
-88 VLMKVTGKKRFHRKG
+88 VLMKITGKKKFHRKG

-108 SRWANKKEIALLL
+108 SRWANKKEIASLL
-121 DKPPKPKNGEKK
+121 DKPPKKKKGEKK
-133 PRDQP
+133 HRDQP

-211 GKMLKSYGYKIK
+211 GKMLESYGYKIK

-331 ALEFPEKYQT
+331 ALEFPDKYKT

-359 KSAKPASQYMCLK
+359 KTAKPANRYMCLK

-414 LEMIGDEKT
+414 LEIIGDEKT

-455 NFKHGGRLPFHVRCL
+455 NFKHGGRLPFHARCL

-550 RFHNRTRGRNGSTS
+550 RSHNRTRGKNGSTS
-564 ENDGSFSFEKVPY
+564 ENDGILGRELMTVDELKVMKDNECILFVRGIYPFFCDKFVIEKHPNYKLLEDSNKDNAYLISNIKTVQY
-577 GTWVIREIES
+577 GSCDEQETEDLHSEPIED
-587 PTGFV
+587 
-592 LSEEEIA
+592 SEKQIGNA
-599 VTVGKVD
+599 VTESD
-606 EVVEIELVNYFIK
+606 MS
-619 GNIELTK
+619 
-626 VDADYPDNKLTGAV
+626 D
-640 FEVYA
+640 
-645 DTNGNGEFDKDDEL
+645 
-659 CGEMTELE
+659 
-667 GGVYQMTELRY
+667 R
-678 GKYFVREKTAPD
+678 
-690 GFVLDEGVYGV
+690 
-701 SIEENGKTYTVENKA
+701 
-716 GVGFINDAQKGSLKI
+716 
-731 VKTSSDGKVEG
+731 KTSSKDRSQNDLLNNEENLNANRLNEIEQSVTIEDIIGNQVHTFIGAKEFPKDPKQG
-742 FSFRVTSADGYDQT
+742 FAPANLDNTEMVVTAEPNL
-756 FKTDKNGEIFI
+756 KPPFI
-767 EGLRI
+767 EVTDENYL
-772 GEYTVSEV
+772 
-780 SDSAS
+780 DSF
-785 AGYILP
+785 
-791 ADKQA
+791 D
-796 TVKTDSITIVEMHNE
+796 
-811 FRDTPKTGDDFNL
+811 
-824 GLWVSLAAA
+824 
-833 SVIGAGVLGFVGFK
+833 VI
-847 KKKKED
+847 

>member
-148 NNIILTNDV
+148 NNIILTNDM

-273 DQFWDDSTKALLAAL
+273 DQFWDDSAKALLAAL
-288 CFYLVECEDK
+288 SFYLVECEDK

-550 RFHNRTRGRNGSTS
+550 RSHNRTRGKNGSTS
-564 ENDGSFSFEKVPY
+564 ENDGILGRELMTMDELKVMKDNECILFVRGIYPFFCDKFVIEKHPNYKLLEDSNKDNAYLISDIKTVQYGSFDEQENEDLHFEPV
-577 GTWVIREIES
+577 ED
-587 PTGFV
+587 
-592 LSEEEIA
+592 SEKQIGNA
-599 VTVGKVD
+599 VT
-606 EVVEIELVNYFIK
+606 E
-619 GNIELTK
+619 T
-626 VDADYPDNKLTGAV
+626 
-640 FEVYA
+640 
-645 DTNGNGEFDKDDEL
+645 
-659 CGEMTELE
+659 EMSD
-667 GGVYQMTELRY
+667 R
-678 GKYFVREKTAPD
+678 
-690 GFVLDEGVYGV
+690 
-701 SIEENGKTYTVENKA
+701 
-716 GVGFINDAQKGSLKI
+716 
-731 VKTSSDGKVEG
+731 KTSSEACSQNDLLKKEENLNANRLKE
-742 FSFRVTSADGYDQT
+742 FEQSVTIEDIIGNQVHT
-756 FKTDKNGEIFI
+756 F
-767 EGLRI
+767 
-772 GEYTVSEV
+772 
-780 SDSAS
+780 
-785 AGYILP
+785 
-791 ADKQA
+791 
-796 TVKTDSITIVEMHNE
+796 
-811 FRDTPKTGDDFNL
+811 
-824 GLWVSLAAA
+824 
-833 SVIGAGVLGFVGFK
+833 IGAKKFPKDPKQGFAPANLDNTEMVVTAEPTLKPPFT
-847 KKKKED
+847 EVADDSYLDVFDEI

>member
-550 RFHNRTRGRNGSTS
+550 RSHNRTRGRNGSTS
-564 ENDGSFSFEKVPY
+564 ENDGILGRELMTVDELKVMKDNECILFVRGIYPFFCNKFVIEKYLNYKLLEDWDRDNAYLISDIKTVQYGYYDEQENEDLHSEPIDDSEGTSGNVVTKTEITARRTSSEEALDQEFEQSV
-577 GTWVIREIES
+577 TIEDIIGNQVHTFIGAKEF
-587 PTGFV
+587 PKDPKHGFV
-592 LSEEEIA
+592 PANLDDTEMV
-599 VTVGKVD
+599 VTA
-606 EVVEIELVNYFIK
+606 EPN
-619 GNIELTK
+619 
-626 VDADYPDNKLTGAV
+626 
-640 FEVYA
+640 
-645 DTNGNGEFDKDDEL
+645 
-659 CGEMTELE
+659 
-667 GGVYQMTELRY
+667 
-678 GKYFVREKTAPD
+678 
-690 GFVLDEGVYGV
+690 
-701 SIEENGKTYTVENKA
+701 
-716 GVGFINDAQKGSLKI
+716 LKPP
-731 VKTSSDGKVEG
+731 
-742 FSFRVTSADGYDQT
+742 
-756 FKTDKNGEIFI
+756 FI
-767 EGLRI
+767 E
-772 GEYTVSEV
+772 V
-780 SDSAS
+780 
-785 AGYILP
+785 
-791 ADKQA
+791 
-796 TVKTDSITIVEMHNE
+796 TDESYLDN
-811 FRDTPKTGDDFNL
+811 FD
-824 GLWVSLAAA
+824 
-833 SVIGAGVLGFVGFK
+833 VI
-847 KKKKED
+847 